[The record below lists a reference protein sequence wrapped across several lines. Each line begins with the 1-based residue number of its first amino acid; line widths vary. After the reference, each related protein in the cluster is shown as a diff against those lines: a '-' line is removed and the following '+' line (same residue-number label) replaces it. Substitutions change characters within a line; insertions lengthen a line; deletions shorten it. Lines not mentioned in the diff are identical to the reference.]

1 MPWEIPHPN
10 SGSIGRCYRRRVGGH
25 SRQRSQT
32 ARVGLVL
39 ACLGVAALPTAA
51 GADGRAVAGRAVAS
65 PGPVGHEIGA
75 LDEPISVVGAQ
86 SSGPGRFVVLA
97 ADTASL
103 DAALAALSA
112 QGVAPIRVWRSGLT
126 GFVAE
131 MTAEQAAELRTQPG
145 VTSVERERVV
155 QQTLEQDNP
164 VWNLDRLDQVEMF
177 PDGYFS
183 SEKTGAGVP
192 IYVFDSGLNV
202 SIRSGQLIT
211 HSELLLRVPDYVYF
225 TFDDGCP
232 GIRDCHGHGTHV
244 AGTAAGSTYGVAK
257 AATVIPVKVLD
268 RNGDS
273 YDWIIADGIQYILDE
288 LYLRG
293 TPAVANLSIGGPP
306 SALLDAAVEALA
318 EAGMVVV
325 VAAGNEGQDACNTSP
340 ARVPSAITVGAVAP
354 GDVEADFSNW
364 GECVDIYAPGVDV
377 LSAWKTSGTATMV
390 ESGTSMAAP
399 HVAGAAALELEG
411 RGPGFHGPDVW
422 AKIAG
427 RSLSGVIALEHQ
439 SPNLLLQVQREVLP
453 RQTLTVARTGDGSGK
468 VTMAVPPIDC
478 GTRCTGRVP
487 QGASVVVWAA
497 ASPGSYLAGWSEN
510 CEPIEGTGCRVR
522 LDDDTTVTANFIVPA
537 KPGAPTGVA
546 VTPGNR
552 TLGVSWSPPADDGG
566 APITGYQ
573 YTTGS
578 TWKTVP
584 STASTFTITGLTNGR
599 SYQVRVRAVTMA
611 GYGAASTAAVGTP
624 RTVPSA
630 PSITSVTPGNGQ
642 LTVKFTAPS
651 TNGAPISAYEY
662 SVDDGAS
669 FTTVSPPPASRTIT
683 IGGLTNGTT
692 YQVKVRAVNAAGA
705 GAPSRAKAGTP
716 RTVPAAPTITAVV
729 AGSRSLTLTIAAPAS
744 TGGSPITSYQY
755 SLDGGV
761 RWSTKS
767 LSAGTMKLTSLRA
780 GTTYSVV
787 VRAVNA
793 AGAGPAS
800 VAGTGTPTN

>member
-1 MPWEIPHPN
+1 MGEH
-10 SGSIGRCYRRRVGGH
+10 SGRRRGSLAGTIVLLAGMVGM
-25 SRQRSQT
+25 
-32 ARVGLVL
+32 
-39 ACLGVAALPTAA
+39 ALPSSAGAGPQPSAVPAT
-51 GADGRAVAGRAVAS
+51 GADGGIGHAVEAWDDPI
-65 PGPVGHEIGA
+65 PG
-75 LDEPISVVGAQ
+75 VGAQ
-86 SSGPGRFVVLA
+86 STGPGRFGVLA
-97 ADTASL
+97 ADVAAL
-103 DAALAALSA
+103 DAALATISA
-112 QGVAPIRVWRSGLT
+112 QGVVPLRVWRTSFI

-131 MTAEQAAELRTQPG
+131 LTPEQADALRAQPG
-145 VTSVERERVV
+145 VTSVERERAV
-155 QQTLEQDNP
+155 QSAIEQLEP
-164 VWNLDRLDQVEMF
+164 VWNLDRLDQVSTM
-177 PDGYFS
+177 PDLYYS

-192 IYVFDSGLNV
+192 IYVFDTGLNISV
-202 SIRSGQLIT
+202 RNQRIVT
-211 HSELLLRVPDYVYF
+211 HNEFTGRVPMWVYP
-225 TFDDGCP
+225 FDRVFKDGCP
-232 GIRDCHGHGTHV
+232 GIRDCNGHGTHV
-244 AGTAAGSTYGVAK
+244 AGTAAGSTFGVAK
-257 AATVIPVKVLD
+257 EAWIIPVKVFNRRGESSDLL
-268 RNGDS
+268 
-273 YDWIIADGIQYILDE
+273 IADFIYYVLDE
-288 LYLRG
+288 LHVPG
-293 TPAVANLSIGGPP
+293 TPAVANLSIGGTA
-306 SALLDAAVEALA
+306 SAVLDDAIQAMVD
-318 EAGMVVV
+318 AGMVVV
-325 VAAGNEGQDACNTSP
+325 VAAGNEGQDACSTSP
-340 ARVPSAITVGAVAP
+340 ARVPDAITVGAVAQY
-354 GDVEADFSNW
+354 DLEAGFSNW
-364 GECVDIYAPGVDV
+364 GSCLDIYAPGVDIY
-377 LSAWKTSGTATMV
+377 SASHKSTTGGVAK
-390 ESGTSMAAP
+390 SGTSMAAP
-399 HVAGAAALELEG
+399 HVAGAAALEMED
-411 RGPGFHGPDVW
+411 RGPGMHGQAVW
-422 AKIAG
+422 DAIAG
-427 RSLSGVIALEHQ
+427 RSLAGEITFFSEGPN
-439 SPNLLLQVQREVLP
+439 PNLLLQVQREVIP
-453 RQTLTVARTGDGSGK
+453 RKTLQLERTGGGKGK
-468 VTMAVPPIDC
+468 VTFTEPQSVC
-478 GTRCTGRVP
+478 GIPCVARLP
-487 QGASVVVWAA
+487 QGTPAVVSAV
-497 ASPGSYLAGWSEN
+497 ASPGSYFTGWSGD
-510 CEPIEGTGCRVR
+510 CEANGPVCALSV
-522 LDDDTTVTANFIVPA
+522 DDDTILTANFIVPA

-552 TLGVSWSPPADDGG
+552 TLGVTWSPPADDGG

-584 STASTFTITGLTNGR
+584 STASTFTITGLSNGR

-611 GYGAASTAAVGTP
+611 GYGPASTAAVGTP

-669 FTTVSPPPASRTIT
+669 FTTVAPPPASRTIT

>member
-1 MPWEIPHPN
+1 M
-10 SGSIGRCYRRRVGGH
+10 RDCYRRHVGG
-25 SRQRSQT
+25 RSGRRAQM
-32 ARVGLVL
+32 ARVGLVV
-39 ACLGVAALPTAA
+39 ACLGAAALPTGA

-75 LDEPISVVGAQ
+75 LDEPISVVAAQ

-97 ADTASL
+97 ADTAAL

-112 QGVAPIRVWRSGLT
+112 QGIAPIRVWRSVLT
-126 GFVAE
+126 GLVAE
-131 MTAEQAAELRTQPG
+131 MTAEQAAALRTQPG

-155 QQTLEQDNP
+155 QQTLEQNDP
-164 VWNLDRLDQVEMF
+164 VWNLDRLDQAEMF

-211 HSELLLRVPDYVYF
+211 HSELLGRVPDYGYYS
-225 TFDDGCP
+225 FDDGCP
-232 GIRDCHGHGTHV
+232 GIRDCYGHGTHV

-257 AATVIPVKVLD
+257 GATVIPVKVLD

-273 YDWIIADGIQYILDE
+273 YDWIIADGIQFVLDE
-288 LYLRG
+288 FYLPG
-293 TPAVANLSIGGPP
+293 SPAVANLSIGGAP

-325 VAAGNEGQDACNTSP
+325 VAAGNEAQDACDTSP
-340 ARVPSAITVGAVAP
+340 ARAPSAITVGASAP

-364 GECVDIYAPGVDV
+364 GECVDIYAPGVDI
-377 LSAWKTSGTATMV
+377 LSAWRTSGTATMV

-411 RGPGFHGPDVW
+411 RGLGFHGPAVW
-422 AKIAG
+422 DAIAG
-427 RSLSGVIALEHQ
+427 RALEGALTLEHQ

-453 RQTLTVARTGDGSGK
+453 RQTLTVAVAGAGAGK
-468 VTMAVPPIDC
+468 VTMAVPQIDC
-478 GTRCTGRVP
+478 GTICTGRVSK
-487 QGASVVVWAA
+487 GSAVVLWGV
-497 ASPGSYLAGWSEN
+497 ASPGSYLAGWSQN
-510 CEPIEGTGCRVR
+510 CEAIEGTGCLVR

-537 KPGAPTGVA
+537 KPGAPTGVV

-552 TLGVSWSPPADDGG
+552 TLGVTWSAPADNGG

-573 YTTGS
+573 YSTGS
-578 TWKTVP
+578 TWKNVP
-584 STASTFTITGLTNGR
+584 NAAAAFTITGLSNGR

-624 RTVPSA
+624 RAVPSA

-651 TNGAPISAYEY
+651 SNGAPISAYEY
-662 SVDDGAS
+662 SVDNGAS
-669 FTTVSPPPASRTIT
+669 FTTVSPAPASRTIT
-683 IGGLTNGTT
+683 IGGLVNGTT

-716 RTVPAAPTITAVV
+716 RTVPGAPTITAVV

-755 SLDGGV
+755 SVDGGV

-767 LSAGTMKLTSLRA
+767 LSAGTMKLTSLKA
-780 GTTYSVV
+780 GTSYSVV

-793 AGAGPAS
+793 AGAGPTSA
-800 VAGTGTPTN
+800 AGTGTPTP